1 VPAGLTAPAP
11 VRFNAGYGGL
21 GMPALETFL
30 QAIVNGLVLGSFYAL
45 IALGYTMIF
54 GVIKL
59 LNFAHGDVYMV
70 GAFVG
75 FGALSLV
82 SGVVGA
88 GWTGLFIAILISMV
102 AVGFLGVIIQRVAYQ
117 PMLSAPRLSILITAL
132 AVSLVLQ
139 NGALSLTHGK
149 YTAFRTDLGFGGFEF
164 GRLFISHQAMVL
176 VATAAVLMIAL
187 EFFVSR
193 TMYGRAMRAVSID
206 KDMCRL
212 MGINV
217 NRVVAITF
225 LIGSALAAAAGTM
238 AGAYYGS
245 IWYFMGFLIGLK
257 AFTAAVIGGIGSI
270 TGAMLGG
277 LILGML
283 ESFGTQIPWIG
294 SEWKD
299 VFTFAILI
307 LVLVF
312 KPTGLLGKSEV
323 ERM

>member
-1 VPAGLTAPAP
+1 
-11 VRFNAGYGGL
+11 
-21 GMPALETFL
+21 MSFL
-30 QAIVNGLVLGSFYAL
+30 DILLQQAVNGLVLGSFYAL
-45 IALGYTMIF
+45 VALGYTMIF

-70 GAFVG
+70 GGFVG

-82 SGVVGA
+82 GGALGANWGGVALAMMLSMIAVGCLGVV
-88 GWTGLFIAILISMV
+88 IE
-102 AVGFLGVIIQRVAYQ
+102 RVAYH
-117 PMLSAPRLSILITAL
+117 PMLAAPRLSILITAL

-139 NGALSLTHGK
+139 NAVLSLTDGQI
-149 YTAFRTDLGFGGFEF
+149 TPFRTELGFGGIGF
-164 GRLFISHQAMVL
+164 GKVFITYNQIVL
-176 VATAAVLMIAL
+176 VMVAAALMVAL
-187 EFFVSR
+187 EAFVTR
-193 TMYGRAMRAVSID
+193 TQYGRAMRAVSID

-217 NRVVAITF
+217 AQIIAVTF
-225 LIGSALAAAAGTM
+225 FLGSALAAAAGTM

-270 TGAMLGG
+270 PGAMAGG
-277 LILGML
+277 LILGLL
-283 ESFGTQIPWIG
+283 ESFGTQIPAIG

-299 VFTFAILI
+299 VFSFSILI

-312 KPTGLLGKSEV
+312 KPTGLFGKSEV

>member
-1 VPAGLTAPAP
+1 MSFFDSFFQQL
-11 VRFNAGYGGL
+11 
-21 GMPALETFL
+21 
-30 QAIVNGLVLGSFYAL
+30 INGLVLGSFYAL
-45 IALGYTMIF
+45 VALGYTMVF

-59 LNFAHGDVYMV
+59 LNFAHGDFYMA
-70 GAFVG
+70 GAFAG

-82 SGVVGA
+82 SGALGA
-88 GWTGLFIAILISMV
+88 GWVGIFVAMLLAMMAI
-102 AVGFLGVIIQRVAYQ
+102 GCLGVVIERIAYH
-117 PMLSAPRLSILITAL
+117 PMLNAPRLSILITAL

-139 NGALSLTHGK
+139 NAALVLTGGQ
-149 YTAFRTDLGFGGFEF
+149 YTAFSTDIGFGGFEI
-164 GRLFISHQAMVL
+164 GNLFISHNQVIL

-187 EFFVSR
+187 ELGVSR

-206 KDMCRL
+206 KDMCRM

-217 NRVVAITF
+217 AGVIAVTF
-225 LIGSALAAAAGTM
+225 FIGSSLAAAAGTM

-270 TGAMLGG
+270 PGAMLGG
-277 LILGML
+277 LILGLL
-283 ESFGTQIPWIG
+283 ESFGTNISFIG

>member
-1 VPAGLTAPAP
+1 MALTDI
-11 VRFNAGYGGL
+11 L
-21 GMPALETFL
+21 L
-30 QAIVNGLVLGSFYAL
+30 QQLVNGLVLGSFYAL
-45 IALGYTMIF
+45 VALGYTMIF

-59 LNFAHGDVYMV
+59 LNFAHGDIYMV

-75 FGALSLV
+75 FGVLALV
-82 SGVVGA
+82 SGLVGA
-88 GWTGLFIAILISMV
+88 GWAGIFLAMLISMIV
-102 AVGFLGVIIQRVAYQ
+102 VGFIGVVIEQVAYR

-139 NGALSLTHGK
+139 NGALALTDGQV
-149 YTAFRTDLGFGGFEF
+149 TAFTTDLGFGGVSL
-164 GRLFISHQAMVL
+164 GTVYVNYTQIVL
-176 VATAAVLMIAL
+176 VASAIVLMVAL
-187 EFFVSR
+187 ELFVSR
-193 TMYGRAMRAVSID
+193 TMYGKAMRAVSLD

-217 NRVVAITF
+217 QRVIAVTF
-225 LIGSALAAAAGTM
+225 FAGSALAAAAGVM
-238 AGAYYGS
+238 AGVQYGR

-277 LILGML
+277 LILGLL
-283 ESFGTQIPWIG
+283 EAFATQIPGIG
-294 SEWKD
+294 GEWRD
-299 VFTFAILI
+299 VFTFAVLI

-312 KPTGLLGKSEV
+312 KPTGLLGQSEV